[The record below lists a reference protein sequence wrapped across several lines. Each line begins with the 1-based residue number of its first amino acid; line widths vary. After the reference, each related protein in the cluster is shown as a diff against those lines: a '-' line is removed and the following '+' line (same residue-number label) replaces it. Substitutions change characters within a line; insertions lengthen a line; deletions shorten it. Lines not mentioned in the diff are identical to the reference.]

1 MKKLLFPLMLAA
13 TVALSAQQTMLP
25 DELKP
30 FVLEYFEG
38 QSVRSIAPKAD
49 NPKLKEVIM
58 EDMSSILYDGKK
70 NIVSVTF
77 EGESRA
83 LQSFLPNAINDYLA
97 ENYPENRVAG
107 FYKEK
112 KREKVVLDNG
122 KTLYFSPKEHTFI
135 E

>member
-1 MKKLLFPLMLAA
+1 
-13 TVALSAQQTMLP
+13 
-25 DELKP
+25 
-30 FVLEYFEG
+30 
-38 QSVRSIAPKAD
+38 
-49 NPKLKEVIM
+49 LKEVIM